1 MVSEFELAKSLLTVN
16 DTEVV
21 WLART
26 RDLVQETHLIVSI
39 REIIKTRLSIA
50 HLEQIKTNL

>member
-16 DTEVV
+16 DTEVI

>member
-1 MVSEFELAKSLLTVN
+1 MISKFELAKSLLTVN
-16 DTEVV
+16 DTEVI

-26 RDLVQETHLIVSI
+26 IDLVHETHLIVSI
-39 REIIKTRLSIA
+39 REIIKTRLSIV